1 MDEHDLE
8 GCLMMGAGFWKGM
21 GAGMALGVG
30 LGMLMK
36 PRKKSH
42 TAANLIRSAGDVVDR
57 VGTFFGV

>member
-1 MDEHDLE
+1 MSS
-8 GCLMMGAGFWKGM
+8 AGFWKGM
-21 GAGMALGVG
+21 GAGMSLGVG